1 MPPSGLQSNSANEFL
16 AVAASSRSYG
26 DNSGEDDFDVARF
39 SAIRKEQKDELER
52 LEQQYSSNQAAIET
66 QVRGEVDHLFQQFQL
81 GMQQL
86 YTNLTK
92 TVGTTIDNQVQLR
105 LKQERLR
112 RDHDARKSEVEARY
126 HNEASKL
133 IISTSQAG
141 RHPKP
146 PLVPSQGLVP
156 SQAPVPSSTSRSP
169 NFSASPSHMLQMVLE
184 ANGPLGH

>member
-1 MPPSGLQSNSANEFL
+1 MPSNPGNEFL
-16 AVAASSRSYG
+16 TPAGGSRSYA
-26 DNSGEDDFDVARF
+26 DNGGEDDFDVARF

-52 LEQQYSSNQAAIET
+52 LDHHYSTSQATIET

-92 TVGTTIDNQVQLR
+92 TVGITIDNQVQLR

-112 RDHDARKSEVEARY
+112 REHEAKKGEVETRY

-133 IISTSQAG
+133 IISTSHAG
-141 RHPKP
+141 RHLKP
-146 PLVPSQGLVP
+146 PLLPSQGLVP
-156 SQAPVPSSTSRSP
+156 SQGLITESTSQHSIPPVSRSKCFGSLLMIDRLP
-169 NFSASPSHMLQMVLE
+169 
-184 ANGPLGH
+184 G

>member
-1 MPPSGLQSNSANEFL
+1 MPSNSGNEFL
-16 AVAASSRSYG
+16 APAGGSRSYG
-26 DNSGEDDFDVARF
+26 DNSADDDFDVARF

-52 LEQQYSSNQAAIET
+52 LDHHYSSSQATIET

-92 TVGTTIDNQVQLR
+92 TVGITIENQVQLR

-112 RDHDARKSEVEARY
+112 REHEAKKSDVETRY

-133 IISTSQAG
+133 IISTSHAG

-146 PLVPSQGLVP
+146 PLLPSQGLIP
-156 SQAPVPSSTSRSP
+156 SQGPIAESSPHHSGLSVSLP
-169 NFSASPSHMLQMVLE
+169 ICF
-184 ANGPLGH
+184 GHLLRINESSG